1 MFNLQDPNISYLIIT
16 PEKDYN
22 HPTDNHHICERVC
35 SILYSKD
42 YTLIPMQ
49 SFMEGKYSKSFFAVS
64 SSDNDTLRMD
74 SIFLMDQFEQ
84 KSVVVKYRHET
95 DPTKISFDGSERT
108 MSLLVYES
116 ESRDRIYLHNGIS
129 FCFHEQK
136 RYFFPKKKEELK
148 NGMVVEYFNNN
159 RWCSKKVGN
168 IDTEYEKMYKL
179 LMKYEKL
186 RIESV

>member
-49 SFMEGKYSKSFFAVS
+49 SFMEGKYSKSFFALS

-74 SIFLMDQFEQ
+74 SIFLMDKTLQLTWINMLNAI
-84 KSVVVKYRHET
+84 SCHET
-95 DPTKISFDGSERT
+95 
-108 MSLLVYES
+108 
-116 ESRDRIYLHNGIS
+116 
-129 FCFHEQK
+129 
-136 RYFFPKKKEELK
+136 
-148 NGMVVEYFNNN
+148 
-159 RWCSKKVGN
+159 SK
-168 IDTEYEKMYKL
+168 YSKL
-179 LMKYEKL
+179 
-186 RIESV
+186 